1 MKLLLGLV
9 TLVAAA
15 IVAAIVFASSGDKTK
30 NQADAEANP
39 ASGPPVQE
47 QYDHQT
53 VWALF
58 EESCRAD
65 EFMDNECSCMMN
77 SVSAAHGMDATA
89 YLALMGWDRFEE
101 AEIIAERLGED
112 RISAAVDFYH
122 GKADG
127 ACARDLLPLTD
138 EMTGVSSATRD
149 DAEAATSSADNSEQP
164 VGQPGRGGTN
174 GTGRPPENRGAADTN
189 PTTTEP
195 LVCQLDN
202 AISVPGNLGVPLV
215 RIRNGEAEA
224 LTLLSGGN
232 RQRVALARANTSV
245 PDLLLLDEPTMNL
258 DPTEIA
264 VLEECVIYVGGK
276 ARFGPGPQREFIG
289 KLTTAGSDIAV
300 TAGAEYV
307 VWNEADG
314 STQRFPVNQP
324 FSLPA
329 STYDQL
335 ILLSLASMGAAQ
347 ATIDL
352 EATDTGLRA
361 DISVQEAVAI
371 YASYTGLN
379 YKGSLALIT
388 LLSGQGIPLP
398 LNEVV
403 LVPPGQLE
411 LSWDPEDP
419 NSPTI
424 TACFA
429 SQQILFKALEREGFT
444 ATDALGIIGQDIR
457 DAKRAGMNVC
467 EALELSALHPD
478 LYIETWLLTLHAEAG
493 PGVLIVD
500 IWD

>member
-1 MKLLLGLV
+1 MKILIGLT
-9 TLVAAA
+9 TLAAAA
-15 IVAAIVFASSGDKTK
+15 IIAAVMMTSSGDKAV
-30 NQADAEANP
+30 NQAQADPVP
-39 ASGPPVQE
+39 APRVDD
-47 QYDHQT
+47 QYEHPN

-65 EFMDNECSCMMN
+65 EFMDNECSCMMDR
-77 SVSAAHGMDATA
+77 VSAAHGMDATA
-89 YLALMGWDRFEE
+89 YLALMGWDRLDE
-101 AEIIAERLGED
+101 ARVIAERLGED
-112 RISAAVDFYH
+112 RIRAAVDFYN

-127 ACARDLLPLTD
+127 TCDRTQTLITD
-138 EMTGVSSATRD
+138 DRSGTSSSTRD
-149 DAEAATSSADNSEQP
+149 DAETVSSAAES
-164 VGQPGRGGTN
+164 GQPAGDGTE
-174 GTGRPPENRGAADTN
+174 GTGLPPENRGGEDIN
-189 PTTTEP
+189 STTTEP
-195 LVCQLDN
+195 PTCQLDN
-202 AISVPGNLGVPLV
+202 ALSVPGNLGTPIV
-215 RIRNGEAEA
+215 RIKDGEAEA
-224 LTLLSGGN
+224 LTLLSSGN
-232 RQRVALARANTSV
+232 RQRVALARAGTPV

-258 DPTEIA
+258 DPTEITA
-264 VLEECVIYVGGK
+264 LEECVIYVGGQ
-276 ARFGPGPQREFIG
+276 ARFGVGPQREFIG

-335 ILLSLASMGAAQ
+335 ILLSLASMDAAQ
-347 ATIDL
+347 AAIDL

-361 DISVQEAVAI
+361 DISVQEAMAI
-371 YASYTGLN
+371 YAFYTGLN
-379 YKGSLALIT
+379 YKDSLALFA
-388 LLSGQGIPLP
+388 LFSGQGIPLP

-429 SQQILFKALEREGFT
+429 SQQALFKALEKEGFT
-444 ATDALGIIGQDIR
+444 ANDALGIIGQDIR

-467 EALELSALHPD
+467 KALELSALHPD